1 MMLRLCVVMLIFHNR
16 TSAKNPDFRQKSAQ
30 NTEKF
35 PQKTLFYIY
44 TILFR
49 FSTTPPTAPPPPQVC
64 QSGLTIRGH
73 SKKWTYDGKN
83 VASVV
88 YVVDNSQICIGR
100 YNRTLT
106 SVDAGG
112 QSGVESAWRGRDE
125 TERAPSAGLGI
136 ADAIWGEYFY
146 DWVDSK
152 F

>member
-1 MMLRLCVVMLIFHNR
+1 MLPLCVIMLIFYNH
-16 TSAKNPDFRQKSAQ
+16 TSAKNPDFCQKSAQ
-30 NTEKF
+30 NSEIF

-49 FSTTPPTAPPPPQVC
+49 FSTTPPTVPPPPQVC

-83 VASVV
+83 VARVA

-112 QSGVESAWRGRDE
+112 NRMWSLLGEDE
-125 TERAPSAGLGI
+125 TERAPSAGLGL

>member
-1 MMLRLCVVMLIFHNR
+1 MLPLCVIMLIFYNR
-16 TSAKNPDFRQKSAQ
+16 TSAKNPDFCQKSAQ
-30 NTEKF
+30 NSEIF

-49 FSTTPPTAPPPPQVC
+49 FSTTPPTVPPPPQVC

-83 VASVV
+83 VASVA
-88 YVVDNSQICIGR
+88 YVVDNSQICIER
-100 YNRTLT
+100 HNRTLGTLT

-112 QSGVESAWRGRDE
+112 SRVWSLLGEDE
-125 TERAPSAGLGI
+125 TERAPSAGLGL
-136 ADAIWGEYFY
+136 ADAIWGEYFF

>member
-1 MMLRLCVVMLIFHNR
+1 MLPLCVIMLIFYNR

-30 NTEKF
+30 NTEKP

-44 TILFR
+44 TTLFR
-49 FSTTPPTAPPPPQVC
+49 FSTTPPTVPPPPQVC

-100 YNRTLT
+100 YNRTLGTLT

-112 QSGVESAWRGRDE
+112 SRVWSLLGEDE
-125 TERAPSAGLGI
+125 TERAPSVGLGI
-136 ADAIWGEYFY
+136 ADAMWGDDFY
-146 DWVDSK
+146 DWVEK
-152 F
+152 EF

>member
-1 MMLRLCVVMLIFHNR
+1 MLHLCVVMLIFHNP

-30 NTEKF
+30 NTEIF

-44 TILFR
+44 TTLFR
-49 FSTTPPTAPPPPQVC
+49 FSTTPPTVPPPLQVC

-83 VASVV
+83 VARVA
-88 YVVDNSQICIGR
+88 YVVDNSQICIER

-112 QSGVESAWRGRDE
+112 SRVWSLLGEDEMGRAS
-125 TERAPSAGLGI
+125 TVGLGI
-136 ADAIWGEYFY
+136 ADAMWGDDFY
-146 DWVDSK
+146 DWVEK
-152 F
+152 EF

>member
-1 MMLRLCVVMLIFHNR
+1 MLPLCVIMLIFYNR
-16 TSAKNPDFRQKSAQ
+16 TSAKNPDFCQKSAQ
-30 NTEKF
+30 NSEIF

-49 FSTTPPTAPPPPQVC
+49 FSTTPPTVPPPPQVC

-83 VASVV
+83 VARVA

-112 QSGVESAWRGRDE
+112 NRMWSLLGEDE
-125 TERAPSAGLGI
+125 TERAPSAGLGL

>member
-1 MMLRLCVVMLIFHNR
+1 MLPLCVIMLIFYNR
-16 TSAKNPDFRQKSAQ
+16 TSAKNPDFCQKSAQ
-30 NTEKF
+30 NSEIF

-49 FSTTPPTAPPPPQVC
+49 FSTTPPTVPPPPQVC

-83 VASVV
+83 VARVA
-88 YVVDNSQICIGR
+88 YVVDNSQICIER

-112 QSGVESAWRGRDE
+112 SRVWSLLGEDE
-125 TERAPSAGLGI
+125 TERAPSAGLGL
-136 ADAIWGEYFY
+136 ADAIWGEQLY
-146 DWVDSK
+146 DWIDRQ

>member
-1 MMLRLCVVMLIFHNR
+1 MLPLCVIMLIFHNR

-30 NTEKF
+30 NTEIF

-49 FSTTPPTAPPPPQVC
+49 FSTTPPTAPPPQVC
-64 QSGLTIRGH
+64 QSELTIRGH

-100 YNRTLT
+100 YNRTLGTLT
-106 SVDAGG
+106 SVDVGG
-112 QSGVESAWRGRDE
+112 NRVWSLLGEDEMGRAS
-125 TERAPSAGLGI
+125 TVGLGI
-136 ADAIWGEYFY
+136 ADAMWGDDFY
-146 DWVDSK
+146 DWVEK
-152 F
+152 EF

>member
-1 MMLRLCVVMLIFHNR
+1 MLPLCVIMLIFYNR
-16 TSAKNPDFRQKSAQ
+16 TSAKNPDFCQKSAQ
-30 NTEKF
+30 NSEIF

-49 FSTTPPTAPPPPQVC
+49 FSTTPPTVPPPPQVC

-83 VASVV
+83 VASVA
-88 YVVDNSQICIGR
+88 YVVDNSQICIER
-100 YNRTLT
+100 NNRTLGTLT

-112 QSGVESAWRGRDE
+112 SRVWSLLGEDE

-136 ADAIWGEYFY
+136 ADAMWGDDFY
-146 DWVDSK
+146 DWVEK
-152 F
+152 EF

>member
-1 MMLRLCVVMLIFHNR
+1 MLPLCVIMLIFYNR
-16 TSAKNPDFRQKSAQ
+16 TSAKNPDFCQKSAQ
-30 NTEKF
+30 NSEIF

-49 FSTTPPTAPPPPQVC
+49 FSTTPPTVPPPPQVC

-100 YNRTLT
+100 YNRTLGTLT
-106 SVDAGG
+106 SVDVGG
-112 QSGVESAWRGRDE
+112 NRVWSLLGEDE
-125 TERAPSAGLGI
+125 TERAPSAELGL
-136 ADAIWGEYFY
+136 ADAIWGEQFY
-146 DWVDSK
+146 DWVENE